1 LGWGGTIMTAKALVC
16 KLTSREFQERRNTVI
31 RELSD
36 VVLNRETLPDG
47 LRFTFSSRD
56 EILDKLIDF
65 VKSERLCCDFLS
77 FRLSVTDDVASLELT
92 GPIGTRQFLEHEI
105 GF

>member
-1 LGWGGTIMTAKALVC
+1 MKSKALVC
-16 KLTSREFQERRNTVI
+16 KLTSPELQKRRATVI

-36 VVLNRETLPDG
+36 LLVKREPQSNG
-47 LRFTFSSRD
+47 LRFTFSSKD

-65 VKSERLCCDFLS
+65 VKSERSCCDFLS
-77 FRLSVTDDVASLELT
+77 FRLSVSGDVASLELT
-92 GPIGTRQFLEHEI
+92 GPEGTREFLEHEI